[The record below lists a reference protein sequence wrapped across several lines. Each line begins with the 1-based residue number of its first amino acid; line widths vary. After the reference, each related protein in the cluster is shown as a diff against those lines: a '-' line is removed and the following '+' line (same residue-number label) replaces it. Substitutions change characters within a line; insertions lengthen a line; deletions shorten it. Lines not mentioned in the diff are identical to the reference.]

1 MSITDGQISTRQW
14 FMISGSVSVNH
25 LFSLSNKVLHAK
37 VYILL
42 QKWEFCTLIYWLKC
56 KHTCKYSE

>member
-25 LFSLSNKVLHAK
+25 LFSLSNKVLHEVQCKSLYFATKMGILYTYLLVK
-37 VYILL
+37 VQTYM
-42 QKWEFCTLIYWLKC
+42 
-56 KHTCKYSE
+56 